1 MADAARRV
9 PRVRS
14 GARHRA
20 VLVTPWTVRVTG
32 IEFIDDYPMEANGNN
47 LSNTDPDRQNYPT
60 IPENFKGW
68 GRGKPLT
75 GWDWETKD
83 NLERGACYRRLRPV
97 HMKVR
102 LRSSL
107 PAPTART
114 FTLTATPTLDGIKTA
129 LTAGTASV
137 NWPAGS
143 QEQILSMIALGG
155 TLPNEVSRYHLR
167 LVWSVTGITPAGTIN
182 QANFKIFGIYD
193 DPREPG
199 DPTTAGIALSPIDG
213 LTKQRLDKVTLA
225 IGGSSRRFP
234 VPSPDD
240 LKKLVWRVGK
250 HVNNSGPPHF
260 YGGRDE
266 RVQYGSGDYIKLI
279 DEWVMWIEG
288 TRLAPDSGEPARSW
302 CVGACIT
309 YAQLMKTMLASV
321 GVQAVRAWVYPKT
334 NRMPDGST
342 IGLTENDLVEI
353 DGGPSPGPQT
363 HTFTHMGMTYDAEV
377 KLVGQLEVTGPYL
390 DNFEAC
396 LYYKGNLIPG
406 AFPTHSYPSNVQNG
420 GEGFPNAFSLFHWW
434 QSIRQNGHPRF
445 MVWYS
450 STPEGYFDRNGKFYS
465 SPYDIPSSKWLPV
478 P

>member
-1 MADAARRV
+1 
-9 PRVRS
+9 
-14 GARHRA
+14 
-20 VLVTPWTVRVTG
+20 
-32 IEFIDDYPMEANGNN
+32 
-47 LSNTDPDRQNYPT
+47 
-60 IPENFKGW
+60 
-68 GRGKPLT
+68 
-75 GWDWETKD
+75 
-83 NLERGACYRRLRPV
+83 
-97 HMKVR
+97 
-102 LRSSL
+102 
-107 PAPTART
+107 
-114 FTLTATPTLDGIKTA
+114 
-129 LTAGTASV
+129 
-137 NWPAGS
+137 
-143 QEQILSMIALGG
+143 
-155 TLPNEVSRYHLR
+155 
-167 LVWSVTGITPAGTIN
+167 
-182 QANFKIFGIYD
+182 
-193 DPREPG
+193 
-199 DPTTAGIALSPIDG
+199 
-213 LTKQRLDKVTLA
+213 
-225 IGGSSRRFP
+225 
-234 VPSPDD
+234 
-240 LKKLVWRVGK
+240 
-250 HVNNSGPPHF
+250 
-260 YGGRDE
+260 
-266 RVQYGSGDYIKLI
+266 
-279 DEWVMWIEG
+279 
-288 TRLAPDSGEPARSW
+288 
-302 CVGACIT
+302 
-309 YAQLMKTMLASV
+309 MKTMLASV